1 MAQILT
7 FVDSGILI
15 AAARSQ
21 DARLRI
27 KALTL
32 LSDPKRDS
40 ASSDFVKLEVL
51 PKAIWA
57 RNQAE
62 RQFYESFF
70 NAVSHWPADNNA
82 VIRQAVVEACKVG
95 LNGMDALHI
104 AAAVLI
110 SADELATIEKPAKS
124 IHRTQSVKI
133 ISIR

>member
-15 AAARSQ
+15 AAARGQ
-21 DARLRI
+21 DVRLRI

-32 LSDPKRDS
+32 LSDPKRDF

-62 RQFYESFF
+62 QRFYESFF
-70 NAVSHWPADNNA
+70 NTVSHWPDDNDA
-82 VIRQAVVEACKVG
+82 VIKQAEAEAGKVG
-95 LNGMDALHI
+95 LSGMDALHV
-104 AAAVLI
+104 AAAILM
-110 SADELATIEKPAKS
+110 SADELATIEKPTKS
-124 IHRTQSVKI
+124 IR
-133 ISIR
+133 R